1 MPATLEA
8 ESLSRTVD
16 DHPLLQGVGF
26 RLELGEILAVV
37 GPSGAGKTTL
47 LRLLNRLDE
56 PDQGTTKLDGE
67 PTAHLAPTELRRR
80 VGYVAQEPV
89 LLGDTVTEDVG
100 LGPRLH
106 GRRPAADKVQQVLE
120 ACGIEHLADR
130 STADL
135 SGGERQRVAIAR
147 AVLNDPEVLLLDEPT
162 AELDPASTDRIEALI
177 RRLADDLGLAVVLV
191 SHDPGQARRLADR
204 VLVLEAGKVV
214 DQGSPDEVIA

>member
-16 DHPLLQGVGF
+16 DHLLLHGVGF
-26 RLELGEILAVV
+26 RLELGEILVVV

-56 PDQGTTKLDGE
+56 PDQGTTRLDGE
-67 PTAHLAPTELRRR
+67 PIVDLEPTELRRR
-80 VGYVAQEPV
+80 VGYVAQDPV

-106 GRRPAADKVQQVLE
+106 GRRVAADKVQQVLE

-130 STADL
+130 STEDL

-162 AELDPASTDRIEALI
+162 AELDPASTDRIEDLI

-191 SHDPGQARRLADR
+191 SHDPAQARRLADR
-204 VLVLEAGKVV
+204 VLVLEEGRVV
-214 DQGSPDEVIA
+214 DQDVPDEVIG